1 MTGPPDFR
9 LIEHTAD
16 IGLEAN
22 APTLA
27 GLFVA
32 AARGLR
38 ALSFG
43 NSPATSSVRVAV
55 HLEGGDCGELLVAWL
70 NEILYLME
78 AKRLVPACYE
88 IVTLGEHELEAVVS
102 AETFRTDR
110 HVVERTAKAVTYHR
124 LVVEERVEGWH
135 ARVYI
140 DL

>member
-1 MTGPPDFR
+1 MTGCPAFR
-9 LIEHTAD
+9 LIAHTAD

-32 AARGLR
+32 AGRGLKVL
-38 ALSFG
+38 AFG
-43 NSPATSSVRVAV
+43 ESPAAGTVRVAV
-55 HLEGGDCGELLVAWL
+55 RLDGGDRGELLVAWL

-78 AKRLVPACYE
+78 TKRLVPACYE
-88 IVTLGEHELEAVVS
+88 IVALDEHALEAVVS
-102 AETFRTDR
+102 AEPFRPDR
-110 HVVERTAKAVTYHR
+110 HVVERSAKAVTYHG
-124 LVVEERVEGWH
+124 LVVEERAKGWH